1 LAPAVNLAGEAGGA
15 ARGGGSLNNQ
25 IAARLGVS
33 LATVKRHLANVMLKW
48 ECHNRTQVAVAAIA
62 AGALVS
68 ARSR

>member
-1 LAPAVNLAGEAGGA
+1 MVRLVVAG
-15 ARGGGSLNNQ
+15 RSNNQ

-68 ARSR
+68 ASSR